1 MGIQSKLIKKLI
13 KIKVHECLKGQVV
26 IEMKCLKML
35 SEEHRS
41 YQVFL
46 EKALMK
52 LDGIKGI
59 DVDISKGFITINY
72 DPNKQSEENVIK
84 WAYKVKDI
92 GIDNFDLIKTEGE
105 KNLENVVKVIENKL
119 DNELKDYC

>member
-13 KIKVHECLKGQVV
+13 KIKVYECLKGQVI

-35 SEEHRS
+35 SEDYRS
-41 YQVFL
+41 YEVFL

-52 LDGIKGI
+52 LNGVIGI
-59 DVDISKGFITINY
+59 DVNISKGFITINY
-72 DPNKQSEENVIK
+72 DTNKQSEQNVIK

-105 KNLENVVKVIENKL
+105 KNLENVVKVIEDKL

>member
-13 KIKVHECLKGQVV
+13 KIKVYECLKGEVV

-35 SEEHRS
+35 SEEYRS
-41 YQVFL
+41 YEVFL

-52 LDGIKGI
+52 LNGVTGIG
-59 DVDISKGFITINY
+59 VDISKGFITINY
-72 DPNKQSEENVIK
+72 DSNKQSEENVIK

-105 KNLENVVKVIENKL
+105 KNLENVVKVIESKL
-119 DNELKDYC
+119 DNELKEYC